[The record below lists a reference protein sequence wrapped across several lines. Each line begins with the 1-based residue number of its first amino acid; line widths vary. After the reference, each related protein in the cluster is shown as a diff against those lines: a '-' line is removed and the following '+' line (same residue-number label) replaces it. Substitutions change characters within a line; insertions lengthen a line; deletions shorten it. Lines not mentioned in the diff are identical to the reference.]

1 MSFIVKGFYIKR
13 NMCLTIVTQLPLYR
27 DNLNQV
33 TYSIAKDSWKK
44 AKFDKEH

>member
-13 NMCLTIVTQLPLYR
+13 NMCLTIVTQLLLYR

-33 TYSIAKDSWKK
+33 TYGIAEESWKK
-44 AKFDKEH
+44 SEV